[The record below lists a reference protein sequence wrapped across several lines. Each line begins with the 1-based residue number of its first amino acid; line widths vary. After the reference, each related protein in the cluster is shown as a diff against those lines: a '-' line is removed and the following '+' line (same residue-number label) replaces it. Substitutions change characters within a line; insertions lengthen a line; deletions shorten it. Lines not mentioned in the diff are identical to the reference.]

1 MRSTRN
7 PQGGPVPQSQEN
19 TPTQSNRPDSA
30 VGGVPRRTVIGDD
43 DLKRMLSQNKPSFLQ
58 RNAGCMVTLVLIAL
72 NVAVYAVEVL
82 LSGMRVDVS
91 TQVLVEM
98 GAMYAPLVRSAADL
112 YRFVTPMFLH
122 MDLMHLAFNMVALYS
137 VGEVLERTL
146 GKGWFVALYFVGGIT
161 GNAVSYAADVFLGS
175 GASVSAGASTSVF
188 GLFVAVALLGVLHRG
203 NRSVFAQY
211 SKGMLGVIA
220 VNVAYTL
227 LVPGISVS
235 GHLGGALGGA
245 AAMLMLPARSLRVP
259 VVVRVVVAV
268 AWAGALGWLLVSRGL
283 IG

>member
-1 MRSTRN
+1 M
-7 PQGGPVPQSQEN
+7 PQSQEN

-122 MDLMHLAFNMVALYS
+122 MDLMHLAFNMVAL
-137 VGEVLERTL
+137 
-146 GKGWFVALYFVGGIT
+146 
-161 GNAVSYAADVFLGS
+161 
-175 GASVSAGASTSVF
+175 
-188 GLFVAVALLGVLHRG
+188 
-203 NRSVFAQY
+203 
-211 SKGMLGVIA
+211 
-220 VNVAYTL
+220 
-227 LVPGISVS
+227 
-235 GHLGGALGGA
+235 
-245 AAMLMLPARSLRVP
+245 
-259 VVVRVVVAV
+259 
-268 AWAGALGWLLVSRGL
+268 
-283 IG
+283 

>member
-1 MRSTRN
+1 M
-7 PQGGPVPQSQEN
+7 PQSQEN